1 MQDRVTVQ
9 EHIISSFSAH
19 RKPQF
24 PRVTRAKTDSRDCT
38 LAGQASGIHGSRVM
52 PHSMVCSNQ
61 QHCFQNPNVE
71 GGPGIGIGV
80 SPTWISFKEGYNAR
94 PRCYLA
100 NYCYYAVDRLF
111 QHEPVVITIDE
122 ISQYIWR
129 NVFCDKN

>member
-61 QHCFQNPNVE
+61 QHCFQNPM
-71 GGPGIGIGV
+71 
-80 SPTWISFKEGYNAR
+80 WKEDRVQGSGYRQRGFHSRKEYNAR